1 MFIIISY
8 ELSFIFIRGRKITV
22 NKIINANI
30 INTED
35 QDIASKRMLVK
46 GGPIICP
53 AEPAAVVIPRANDLC
68 SGEVV
73 RPTTAKIGPKPVPAI
88 PNPITIFNN

>member
-1 MFIIISY
+1 
-8 ELSFIFIRGRKITV
+8 
-22 NKIINANI
+22 
-30 INTED
+30 
-35 QDIASKRMLVK
+35 MLVK